1 MKSNSNYEQKLLSG
15 NTSERVLLELLWDVD
30 ALKKLEDKARALETD
45 FSVCLDL
52 LDLTEDQQVKENL
65 PQKLS
70 VLRTRLQD
78 VIKGV
83 FRWRRSPAT
92 HMFVLMISSE
102 LRNKK
107 PYAVPVQCIPY
118 AGMRESDIRQLI
130 NLLIKEMVGIGM
142 KVAGK

>member
-118 AGMRESDIRQLI
+118 AGIRESDIRQLI